1 MPFDTLILAGNF
13 VPGFA
18 EIGGSIMP
26 GKRGKPVR
34 LKKRLNNNAV
44 IAADDQDQE
53 YVVFG
58 NGIAFDTGKDGV
70 IPEDKIERV
79 FFQKEKTLL
88 QQLIEEIPQKYFDLS
103 CDIIEFIEG
112 NLKSKLSNS
121 IYITLMDH
129 ISFIKERAEKGMLP
143 RNTMRWEISRYYQ
156 DEYRLGKK
164 VVEFLEDELEIKLND
179 DEAASIA
186 LHIVNAE
193 NDTNSV
199 HESMEMIHLVDD
211 ILQIICYQ
219 TETKPDEENLN
230 YQRLVTHVKFFVQ
243 RLYKKQQE
251 HTKNP
256 LYDMVV
262 KEYPKAYEI
271 AEIVK
276 QFVEKKLDCRI
287 DDEEITYLTVH
298 IQIILKPE

>member
-1 MPFDTLILAGNF
+1 M
-13 VPGFA
+13 
-18 EIGGSIMP
+18 
-26 GKRGKPVR
+26 R

-44 IAADDQDQE
+44 IASDDQDRE
-53 YVVFG
+53 YVIFG
-58 NGIAFDTGKDGV
+58 NGIAFDIKKEETIPKDR
-70 IPEDKIERV
+70 IERV

-103 CDIIEFIEG
+103 CDIIDYIEG

-129 ISFIKERAEKGMLP
+129 ISFIKERAEKGMMP

-156 DEYRLGKK
+156 NEYRLGKK

-193 NDTNSV
+193 NDGDSI

-219 TETKPDEENLN
+219 TETEPDEENLN

-243 RLYKKQQE
+243 RLYKKQQ
-251 HTKNP
+251 TNLKNP
-256 LYDMVV
+256 LYEMVI

-271 AEIVK
+271 AEKVK
-276 QFVEKKLDCRI
+276 EFAEKKMSCWI

>member
-1 MPFDTLILAGNF
+1 MFSYILFDFGLLYLYGMIRY
-13 VPGFA
+13 
-18 EIGGSIMP
+18 IMW
-26 GKRGKPVR
+26 GKRGIPVR

-44 IAADDQDQE
+44 IASDDQERE
-53 YVVFG
+53 YVIFG
-58 NGIAFDTGKDGV
+58 NGIAFDIKKEETIPKDR
-70 IPEDKIERV
+70 IERV

-103 CDIIEFIEG
+103 CDIIDYIEG

-129 ISFIKERAEKGMLP
+129 ISFIKEKAEKGMMP

-156 DEYRLGKK
+156 NEYRLGKK

-193 NDTNSV
+193 NDGDSI

-219 TETKPDEENLN
+219 TETEPDEENLN

-243 RLYKKQQE
+243 RLYKKQQ
-251 HTKNP
+251 TNLKNP
-256 LYDMVV
+256 LYEMVI

-271 AEIVK
+271 AEKVK
-276 QFVEKKLDCRI
+276 EFAEKKMSCRI

>member
-1 MPFDTLILAGNF
+1 MFSYILFDFGLLYLYGMIRY
-13 VPGFA
+13 
-18 EIGGSIMP
+18 IMW
-26 GKRGKPVR
+26 GKRGIPVR

-44 IAADDQDQE
+44 IASDDQDRE
-53 YVVFG
+53 YVIFG
-58 NGIAFDTGKDGV
+58 NGIAFDIKKEETIPKDR
-70 IPEDKIERV
+70 IERV

-103 CDIIEFIEG
+103 CDIIDYIEG

-129 ISFIKERAEKGMLP
+129 ISFIKERAEKGMMP

-156 DEYRLGKK
+156 NEYRLGKK

-193 NDTNSV
+193 NDGDSI

-219 TETKPDEENLN
+219 TETEPDEENLN

-243 RLYKKQQE
+243 RLYKKQQ
-251 HTKNP
+251 TNLKNP
-256 LYDMVV
+256 LYEMVI

-271 AEIVK
+271 AEKVK
-276 QFVEKKLDCRI
+276 EFAEKKMSCRI

>member
-1 MPFDTLILAGNF
+1 MFSYILFDFGLLYLYGMIRY
-13 VPGFA
+13 
-18 EIGGSIMP
+18 IMW
-26 GKRGKPVR
+26 GKRGIPVR

-44 IAADDQDQE
+44 IASDDQDRE

-58 NGIAFDTGKDGV
+58 NGIAFDIKKEETIPKDR
-70 IPEDKIERV
+70 IERV

-103 CDIIEFIEG
+103 CDIIDYIEG

-129 ISFIKERAEKGMLP
+129 ISFIKERAEKGMMP

-156 DEYRLGKK
+156 NEYRLGKK

-193 NDTNSV
+193 NDGDSI

-219 TETKPDEENLN
+219 TDTEPDEENLN

-243 RLYKKQQE
+243 RLYKKQQ
-251 HTKNP
+251 TNLKNP
-256 LYDMVV
+256 LYEMVI

-271 AEIVK
+271 AEKVK
-276 QFVEKKLDCRI
+276 EFAEKKMSCRI

>member
-1 MPFDTLILAGNF
+1 MFSYILFDFGLLYLYGMIRY
-13 VPGFA
+13 
-18 EIGGSIMP
+18 IMW
-26 GKRGKPVR
+26 GKRGIPVR

-44 IAADDQDQE
+44 IASDDQDRE
-53 YVVFG
+53 YVIFG
-58 NGIAFDTGKDGV
+58 NGIAFDIKKEETIPKDR
-70 IPEDKIERV
+70 IERV

-103 CDIIEFIEG
+103 CDIIDYIEG

-129 ISFIKERAEKGMLP
+129 ISFIKEKAEKGMMP

-156 DEYRLGKK
+156 NEYRLGKK

-193 NDTNSV
+193 NDGDSI

-219 TETKPDEENLN
+219 TETEPDEENLN

-243 RLYKKQQE
+243 RLYKKQQ
-251 HTKNP
+251 TNLKNP
-256 LYDMVV
+256 LYEMVI

-271 AEIVK
+271 AEKVK
-276 QFVEKKLDCRI
+276 EFAEKKMSCRI

>member
-1 MPFDTLILAGNF
+1 M
-13 VPGFA
+13 
-18 EIGGSIMP
+18 
-26 GKRGKPVR
+26 R

-44 IAADDQDQE
+44 IASDDQDRE

-58 NGIAFDTGKDGV
+58 NGIAFDIKKEETIPKDR
-70 IPEDKIERV
+70 IERV

-103 CDIIEFIEG
+103 CDIIDYIEG

-129 ISFIKERAEKGMLP
+129 ISFIKERAEKGMMP

-156 DEYRLGKK
+156 NEYRLGKK

-193 NDTNSV
+193 NDGDSI
-199 HESMEMIHLVDD
+199 HESMEMIYLVDD

-219 TETKPDEENLN
+219 TDTEPDEENLN

-243 RLYKKQQE
+243 RLYKKQQ
-251 HTKNP
+251 TNLKNP
-256 LYDMVV
+256 LYEMVI

-271 AEIVK
+271 AEKVK
-276 QFVEKKLDCRI
+276 EFAEKKMSCRI

>member
-1 MPFDTLILAGNF
+1 MFSYILFDFGLLYLYGMIRY
-13 VPGFA
+13 
-18 EIGGSIMP
+18 IMW
-26 GKRGKPVR
+26 GKRGIPVR

-44 IAADDQDQE
+44 IASDDQERE
-53 YVVFG
+53 YVIFG
-58 NGIAFDTGKDGV
+58 NGIAFDIKKEETIPKDR
-70 IPEDKIERV
+70 IERV

-103 CDIIEFIEG
+103 CDIIDYIEG
-112 NLKSKLSNS
+112 NLKSKLSNY
-121 IYITLMDH
+121 IYIRFMDL
-129 ISFIKERAEKGMLP
+129 ISFINERAEKGMMP
-143 RNTMRWEISRYYQ
+143 KDTIRWESNRYYQ
-156 DEYRLGKK
+156 NEYRLGKK

-193 NDTNSV
+193 NDGDSI

-219 TETKPDEENLN
+219 TETEPDEENLN

-243 RLYKKQQE
+243 RLYKKQQ
-251 HTKNP
+251 TNLKNP
-256 LYDMVV
+256 LYEMVI

-271 AEIVK
+271 AEKVK
-276 QFVEKKLDCRI
+276 EFAEKKMSCRI

>member
-1 MPFDTLILAGNF
+1 MFSYILFDFGLLYLYGMIRY
-13 VPGFA
+13 
-18 EIGGSIMP
+18 IMW
-26 GKRGKPVR
+26 GKRGIPVR

-44 IAADDQDQE
+44 IASDDQERE
-53 YVVFG
+53 YVIFG
-58 NGIAFDTGKDGV
+58 NGIAFDMKKEETIPKDR
-70 IPEDKIERV
+70 IERV

-103 CDIIEFIEG
+103 CDIIDYIEG

-129 ISFIKERAEKGMLP
+129 ISFIKERAEKGMMP

-156 DEYRLGKK
+156 NEYRLGKK

-193 NDTNSV
+193 NDGDSI

-219 TETKPDEENLN
+219 TDTEPDEENLN

-243 RLYKKQQE
+243 RLYKKQQ
-251 HTKNP
+251 TNLKNP
-256 LYDMVV
+256 LYEMVI

-271 AEIVK
+271 AEKVK
-276 QFVEKKLDCRI
+276 EFAEKKMSCRI